1 MIVVT
6 HKIKMGLIKDPANS
20 ILTQRAMP
28 PSTAIFI
35 HFKGP
40 CILVEP
46 IKMWDVTT
54 YIDMGKYRVEPQI
67 STTGEEATTTY
78 SPALSLTFKSV
89 GIANMPPH
97 PIVIGLIGVPCEL
110 L

>member
-1 MIVVT
+1 
-6 HKIKMGLIKDPANS
+6 
-20 ILTQRAMP
+20 
-28 PSTAIFI
+28 
-35 HFKGP
+35 
-40 CILVEP
+40 
-46 IKMWDVTT
+46 
-54 YIDMGKYRVEPQI
+54 MGKYRVEPQI